1 MAVNSMSGVAV
12 ATRHATRLET
22 LHVTVPGDAMEAYEA
37 AFRSACTTVG
47 MFLADEDAGDSSELS
62 HLDQHPGDTASELT
76 DADNQAALLENAADQ
91 KAQVVAA
98 IARLDDG
105 TYGTCVD
112 CGQTIPDARLEVRPE
127 AARCIADQEKAE
139 AAGVV

>member
-1 MAVNSMSGVAV
+1 MDQLDA
-12 ATRHATRLET
+12 RQQLEQM
-22 LHVTVPGDAMEAYEA
+22 LREIDSA
-37 AFRSACTTVG
+37 AAI
-47 MFLADEDAGDSSELS
+47 LADEDAGDSSELS

-98 IARLDDG
+98 IARLDGG

-127 AARCIADQEKAE
+127 AARCITDQEKAE